1 MNIKQGLKGT
11 FGKNNF
17 HSFLKV
23 LAGGLIYLA
32 TPTLAGVNG
41 TGGALLGVGTGTL
54 FAVLFNQPMLALGSW
69 LAMSIHSIYIYVNP
83 WLEQSVGRPIFGW
96 SQSVARVGTTQTVA
110 HPQSGTTPPKPMQGL
125 MDESAQIQGLGNLQP
140 GATQLQLSQGRVI
153 VGYPGGINDV
163 PVFTSGDNPLQV
175 NLADVPFVGGDS
187 NSIVLKY

>member
-11 FGKNNF
+11 FSKNNF

-32 TPTLAGVNG
+32 TPTIANVNG

-69 LAMSIHSIYIYVNP
+69 LAMAIHSIYIYVNP

-96 SQSVARVGTTQTVA
+96 SQSVARVGTTTVA
-110 HPQSGTTPPKPMQGL
+110 LPKATTTTPTQVQGL
-125 MDESAQIQGLGNLQP
+125 PEYAQIQGLGSLQP
-140 GATQLQLSQGRVI
+140 GSTQLQLAQGRDI
-153 VGYPGGINDV
+153 VGYPGGMNDI
-163 PVFTSGDNPLQV
+163 PVIKTGDTPLTLTLGDIPAVGSGSGDLV
-175 NLADVPFVGGDS
+175 IRL
-187 NSIVLKY
+187 